1 MIRRSTYMGR
11 EQAWALGAGSRGAA
25 GSEAGPAARPGD
37 GLFHVWYWGVAVWL
51 SQLGLYTI
59 LL

>member
-1 MIRRSTYMGR
+1 MGR